1 MNKLTAIDL
10 QQHISQRHS
19 PLVTRRGISDHLD
32 IEQMIASGVIEGPAR
47 PARRTR
53 PVTLS
58 RFQRVIR
65 WLKGAA

>member
-1 MNKLTAIDL
+1 MKLNAIDL
-10 QQHISQRHS
+10 QQHIAQRHS

-47 PARRTR
+47 RAR